1 MKKVLVAA
9 CFLFLLSACFE
20 TEKNPQ
26 RELSSLTFG
35 SSEQK
40 VDFKVETAQTPQEL
54 ALGLMYRKFMPE
66 NQGMIFLFPEPHQ
79 TAFWMKNTYLPL
91 DMIFVNDKHQI
102 SGIVENAQP
111 LSEQRIYSPARTIAV
126 IELNAGV
133 AKEKNLHRGMLVTHS
148 GLILPQK

>member
-1 MKKVLVAA
+1 MKKLLVAT

-35 SSEQK
+35 SGSQQI
-40 VDFKVETAQTPQEL
+40 DFKVETSKTMREL
-54 ALGLMYRKFMPE
+54 ALGLMYRKSMPE
-66 NQGMIFLFPEPHQ
+66 NQGMIFLFSSPRK
-79 TAFWMKNTYLPL
+79 TSFWMKNTYLPL

-111 LSEQRIYSPARTIAV
+111 LSKKSISSPDCTIAV

-133 AKEKNLHRGMLVTHS
+133 AKEKNLHKGMLVRHH

>member
-1 MKKVLVAA
+1 MKKLLVAA

-26 RELSSLTFG
+26 RELSSLTLG
-35 SSEQK
+35 SGSQQI
-40 VDFKVETAQTPQEL
+40 DFKVETSKTPQEL
-54 ALGLMYRKFMPE
+54 ALGLMYRKSMPQ
-66 NQGMIFLFPEPHQ
+66 NQGMIFLFPSPRQ

-111 LSEQRIYSPARTIAV
+111 LSEKLIYSPAHTIAV

-133 AKEKNLHRGMLVTHS
+133 AKAKNLRRGMIVTHS
-148 GLILPQK
+148 GLVLLQK

>member
-1 MKKVLVAA
+1 MKKILVAA

-20 TEKNPQ
+20 SEKNPQ

-35 SSEQK
+35 SGPQQI
-40 VDFKVETAQTPQEL
+40 DFKVETSKTPQEL
-54 ALGLMYRKFMPE
+54 ALGLMYRKSMPE
-66 NQGMIFLFPEPHQ
+66 NQGMIFLFPSPRQ

-102 SGIVENAQP
+102 SGIVENAKP
-111 LSEQRIYSPARTIAV
+111 LSEKLIYSPAHTIAV

-133 AKEKNLHRGMLVTHS
+133 AKAKNLRRGMIVTHS
-148 GLILPQK
+148 GLVLPQK

>member
-1 MKKVLVAA
+1 MKKLFVAA

-26 RELSSLTFG
+26 RELSTLTFG
-35 SSEQK
+35 SGEQK
-40 VDFKVETAQTPQEL
+40 IDFKVETSKTPQEL
-54 ALGLMYRKFMPE
+54 ALGLMYRKSMPQ
-66 NQGMIFLFPEPHQ
+66 NQGMIFLFSEPHQ

-111 LSEQRIYSPARTIAV
+111 LSEKMIYSPARTIAV
-126 IELNAGV
+126 IELNAGMV
-133 AKEKNLHRGMLVTHS
+133 KEKNLRRGMLVSHS